1 MAEAMDVD
9 GLNRVLVDDKA
20 GTCWDLAGDLGLAL
34 DGDDGGQ
41 GSRARAKFV
50 ISNL

>member
-20 GTCWDLAGDLGLAL
+20 GTCWDWGLGIRAGD
-34 DGDDGGQ
+34 DGQ